1 MGQIVPLSSVRR
13 LPSVHEDTLWA
24 VVARVGRVQHVAEI
38 YPSRAAALE
47 DRAWRE
53 AQVRAHASFLRTTSQ
68 PPPQYSVAPV
78 RRTDLPKGWKPL
90 PALGFL
96 RGKFV

>member
-1 MGQIVPLSSVRR
+1 MGTIVKLATIRD
-13 LPSVHEDTLWA
+13 DTLWA
-24 VVARVGRVQHVAEI
+24 VVARVGRVQRVAEI
-38 YPSRAAALE
+38 YPNRDAALQ

-53 AQVRAHASFLRTTSQ
+53 AQVNAHASFLRTNSQ
-68 PPPQYSVAPV
+68 SAPHYSVAPV

-96 RGKFV
+96 RGQFV